1 MTDTTTVS
9 VDDALANFR
18 EMMASDGYLLRWSE
32 SEPAKVV
39 VTIDATADAC
49 EDCLVPLP
57 IMTNIMAKALAP
69 TAYELDHV
77 VLPGK
82 GEQHQPQTS

>member
-1 MTDTTTVS
+1 MTESVS
-9 VDDALANFR
+9 VDDALASFR
-18 EMMASDGYLLRWSE
+18 DMMSSDGYILSWT
-32 SEPAKVV
+32 PAGEDRVV
-39 VTIDATADAC
+39 VTIDATEGAC

-57 IMTNIMAKALAP
+57 IMTNIMSKALAP

-82 GEQHQPQTS
+82 AH

>member
-1 MTDTTTVS
+1 MAEATS
-9 VDDALANFR
+9 VDEALASFR
-18 EMMASDGYLLRWSE
+18 EMMATDGYLLTWSD
-32 SEPAKVV
+32 AGDGKAVV
-39 VTIDATADAC
+39 KIEATDGAC

-77 VLPGK
+77 ELPPGAT
-82 GEQHQPQTS
+82 H

>member
-1 MTDTTTVS
+1 MSDTLS
-9 VDDALANFR
+9 VDDALASFR
-18 EMMASDGYLLRWSE
+18 EMMATDGYLLTWSE
-32 SEPAKVV
+32 AGTDKVV
-39 VTIDATADAC
+39 VKIAATDGAC

-77 VLPGK
+77 ELPPGAT
-82 GEQHQPQTS
+82 H

>member
-1 MTDTTTVS
+1 MADTLP
-9 VDDALANFR
+9 VDDALASFR
-18 EMMASDGYLLRWSE
+18 EMMAADGYLLTWSE
-32 SEPAKVV
+32 AGDAKVV
-39 VTIDATADAC
+39 VTIAATDGAC

-77 VLPGK
+77 ELPGAV
-82 GEQHQPQTS
+82 H

>member
-1 MTDTTTVS
+1 MAEATTV
-9 VDDALANFR
+9 DEALKSFTD
-18 EMMASDGYLLRWSE
+18 MMATDGYLLTWSE
-32 SEPAKVV
+32 TGENKVV
-39 VTIDATADAC
+39 VKIAATDGAC

-77 VLPGK
+77 ELPPGAT
-82 GEQHQPQTS
+82 H